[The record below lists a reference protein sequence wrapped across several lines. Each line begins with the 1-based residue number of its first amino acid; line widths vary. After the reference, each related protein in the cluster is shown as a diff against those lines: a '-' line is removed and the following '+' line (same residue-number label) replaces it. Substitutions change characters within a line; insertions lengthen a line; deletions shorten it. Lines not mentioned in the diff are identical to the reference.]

1 MTRKRLTV
9 HDIGKPFY
17 VSDRA
22 TVTKNPDDVRFYAG
36 RAGSNDLFY
45 AGSTEGIFEA
55 DLIEWGNWEPCNKE
69 IRASRKH
76 FCSPEVQDIGK
87 LFWVSDTGQN
97 QIDYVIANGNV
108 KKTRMF
114 IGLLEGR
121 RAFLHG
127 SGIGG
132 TKRNSLTT
140 WNYWRE
146 YDPGNQ

>member
-55 DLIEWGNWEPCNKE
+55 DLIGRPSTVCRVANEYPKLP
-69 IRASRKH
+69 
-76 FCSPEVQDIGK
+76 FPCSPG
-87 LFWVSDTGQN
+87 
-97 QIDYVIANGNV
+97 
-108 KKTRMF
+108 
-114 IGLLEGR
+114 
-121 RAFLHG
+121 
-127 SGIGG
+127 
-132 TKRNSLTT
+132 
-140 WNYWRE
+140 
-146 YDPGNQ
+146 